1 MSASVSPSF
10 RPLAVTGYGVISPYG
25 VGTANW
31 EKALSKVNDSLGR
44 DSETRLDFADTSAE
58 GVFAARPIDWDA
70 KAELG
75 KKGHRSLDPLTKY
88 LIAAAKHAI
97 TGAALKNGDELVLE
111 KSRVGV
117 ASATAYGSLDA
128 IAELNRV
135 AELEAPRYINPQ
147 RFPNTVINAAAGYV
161 SIWEG
166 LEGPNTTVVDGNC
179 GALDAV
185 LVASTH
191 LGTGRVDAMLVGGG
205 EVASE
210 PLCHALSRLGQNVG
224 AREGEQKGAWHL
236 GEGAAYLVVE
246 SSEHAE
252 SRAQKPI
259 ATIVGYGTSFD
270 PPKHEGLLHASS
282 RAVQEAIE
290 NALLSAGV
298 EAGDIELVVPADS
311 AVGPFKK
318 AEKDALSALQIDA
331 RQLHLREAI
340 GETFGASGVF
350 GMSAAIA
357 TGKTTSTLALVIS
370 IGFYGNASA
379 VLLRT

>member
-1 MSASVSPSF
+1 MSPF
-10 RPLAVTGYGVISPYG
+10 G
-25 VGTANW
+25 VGTACW
-31 EKALSKVNDSLGR
+31 ESSLSTGADLNF
-44 DSETRLDFADTSAE
+44 EDTSAD
-58 GVFAARPIDWDA
+58 GVRAARPIDWDA

-97 TGAALKNGDELVLE
+97 AAAKLKNDDELVIN
-111 KSRVGV
+111 KSRMGV

-205 EVASE
+205 EVASD
-210 PLCHALSRLGQNVG
+210 PLCHALSRLGQSAV
-224 AREGEQKGAWHL
+224 AKSEGDGTWHL

-246 SSEHAE
+246 SPEHAQ
-252 SRAQKPI
+252 SRGQEVI
-259 ATIVGYGTSFD
+259 ASIVGYGTSFD
-270 PPKHEGLLHASS
+270 PPSHEGLLHASA

-290 NALLSAGV
+290 NALASAGV
-298 EAGDIELVVPADS
+298 SAADIDLLVPAES
-311 AVGPFKK
+311 AVGPFAK
-318 AEKDALSALQIDA
+318 AEADALSTLQIGA
-331 RQLHLREAI
+331 RRLHLRKHI

-357 TGKTTSTLALVIS
+357 EGTQNTLALVIT

-379 VLLRT
+379 VLLQT